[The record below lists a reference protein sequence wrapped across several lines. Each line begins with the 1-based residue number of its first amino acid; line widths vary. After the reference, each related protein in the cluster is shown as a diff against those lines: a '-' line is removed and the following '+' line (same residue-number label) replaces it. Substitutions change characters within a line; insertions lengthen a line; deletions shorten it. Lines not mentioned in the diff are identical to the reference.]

1 MTPKK
6 MKFKNKRSTEGR
18 SEFLLLGSIIALS
31 IAFSPYLFYLY
42 EIFPNT
48 PVWENSFFTY
58 ESKYYLNVTTAM
70 WTYLG
75 KLVPL
80 LLLLTWFF
88 TCKHWWYHAILI
100 PTGMYAFQ
108 LVVAFYEDVYMDTS
122 IFMDINGL
130 IYLAPFFIIILSIVY
145 LVRIK
150 IFDRVYGLDLS
161 ELEETEISVFS
172 PISDK
177 DMNEIKNFQEEEEFE
192 EEQTSEIILEDYYRK
207 L

>member
-1 MTPKK
+1 
-6 MKFKNKRSTEGR
+6 MKLSNKPLIEQR
-18 SEFLLLGSIIALS
+18 SEFLLLGSIIALC
-31 IAFSPYLFYLY
+31 IAFSPYIFYLY
-42 EIFPNT
+42 EIFPSS

-58 ESKYYLNVTTAM
+58 ESNYYQDVMTAA
-70 WTYLG
+70 WTYTG
-75 KLVPL
+75 KMVPL
-80 LLLLTWFF
+80 FLLLIWFF
-88 TCKHWWYHAILI
+88 TCKHWWYHVILI

-108 LVVAFYEDVYMDTS
+108 LVVAFYQDVYMDTS
-122 IFMDINGL
+122 RFMDINGL

-177 DMNEIKNFQEEEEFE
+177 DLKEIKNFQDNEDFD
-192 EEQTSEIILEDYYRK
+192 EIDDSKLLVEDYYRK

>member
-1 MTPKK
+1 
-6 MKFKNKRSTEGR
+6 MKLKSKQSTGDSSR
-18 SEFLLLGSIIALS
+18 YLLLGSLIALS

-42 EIFPNT
+42 EIFPST

-58 ESKYYLNVTTAM
+58 ESKYYEDVLTAA

-75 KLVPL
+75 KIVPL
-80 LLLLTWFF
+80 FLLLIWFF
-88 TCKHWWYHAILI
+88 TCKHWWYHTILI

-145 LVRIK
+145 LVRIQ

-161 ELEETEISVFS
+161 ELDETDVSVFS
-172 PISDK
+172 PVSDK
-177 DMNEIKNFQEEEEFE
+177 DLREIRSFQEEEEDE
-192 EEQTSEIILEDYYRK
+192 EAEVEHSSEGILEDYYRK

>member
-1 MTPKK
+1 MTMFKK
-6 MKFKNKRSTEGR
+6 IQSKNKLSTKGR
-18 SEFLLLGSIIALS
+18 SEFLLLGSIIALA

-48 PVWENSFFTY
+48 AVWENSFFTY

-75 KLVPL
+75 KITPLFL
-80 LLLLTWFF
+80 LLIWFF
-88 TCKHWWYHAILI
+88 TCKHWWYHVILI
-100 PTGMYAFQ
+100 PTIMYGYQ
-108 LVVAFYEDVYMDTS
+108 MVVAFYQDAYLETAFFMDT
-122 IFMDINGL
+122 DGL
-130 IYLAPFFIIILSIVY
+130 VYLAPFFIVILSLVY
-145 LVRIK
+145 LIRIK

-161 ELEETEISVFS
+161 ELDETHVSVFS

-177 DMNEIKNFQEEEEFE
+177 DMKDIKTFQDEEEEQFDD
-192 EEQTSEIILEDYYRK
+192 SNMILEDYYRK